1 MLAWIAS
8 QRDQVAPT
16 ETSFPKLKRVD
27 QGTREGMSIRCLG
40 RRGISDCWCFCWRRH
55 FCAPLRSRRIPLP
68 AASPTRTGRS
78 TSVAKT
84 VIRAPPGN
92 RSESS
97 RSSIMTGRRVSRYRA
112 LHQGVAC
119 QSCHANLVFS
129 TAPTRCAECHAD
141 RDRVATLAV
150 GSELPPMQ
158 VTGSFAV
165 TWFSGTA
172 RW

>member
-40 RRGISDCWCFCWRRH
+40 RRGISDCWCFCWGRH
-55 FCAPLRSRRIPLP
+55 FGAPLRSRRIPLP

-78 TSVAKT
+78 PSVAKT
-84 VIRAPPGN
+84 VIRVPPGN

-112 LHQGVAC
+112 CTKGSLARAVTPTWYSRPRPPAARSVTPTCIGG
-119 QSCHANLVFS
+119 SS
-129 TAPTRCAECHAD
+129 DPTA
-141 RDRVATLAV
+141 RVATRSAV
-150 GSELPPMQ
+150 G
-158 VTGSFAV
+158 
-165 TWFSGTA
+165 
-172 RW
+172 R